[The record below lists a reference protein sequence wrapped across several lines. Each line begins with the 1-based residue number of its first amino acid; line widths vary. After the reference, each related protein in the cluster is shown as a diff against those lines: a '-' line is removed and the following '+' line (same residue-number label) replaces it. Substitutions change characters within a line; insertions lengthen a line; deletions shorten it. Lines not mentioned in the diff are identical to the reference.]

1 MGLGNGARPAFIT
14 AAAVGAAAG
23 AAACAWA
30 RRRDAHL
37 VRTAAGFAAVYTAEE
52 NVRVL
57 RAGGVFQS
65 ATYLDERRF
74 EPVFEYYRGFDAMF
88 ESETPLASTFGHGV
102 TEVLMLGGGGFAY
115 PKHLLSSRSG
125 ISLDVVEIDPAVVD
139 AARRWFF
146 LDELEERLASSSEC
160 TRNRLRVFIAD
171 ARSFIEGADD
181 DFEVSLPE
189 VRDAAAPLAC
199 SRGFE
204 RYDAIVNDCFHGS
217 EPVRALATYEAMAAV
232 HRRLVPGGLYLANV
246 VSRDGGSDLSFLRDV
261 AATLSLVFR
270 RVHILPCADEEFG
283 GEDNYLVIATDADVE
298 FADAIPFDADFLGS
312 PMRD

>member
-1 MGLGNGARPAFIT
+1 MGRGNGGRPAFIAAT
-14 AAAVGAAAG
+14 AACAAAG
-23 AAACAWA
+23 AVACVWA

-37 VRTAAGFAAVYTAEE
+37 VRTASGFAAVYTAEE

-88 ESETPLASTFGHGV
+88 ESETPLASAFGHGV

-146 LDELEERLASSSEC
+146 LDELEGRLASSSE
-160 TRNRLRVFIAD
+160 RAQPAARLHRR
-171 ARSFIEGADD
+171 RSFVHRG
-181 DFEVSLPE
+181 
-189 VRDAAAPLAC
+189 
-199 SRGFE
+199 SRRRFRGQP
-204 RYDAIVNDCFHGS
+204 AGS
-217 EPVRALATYEAMAAV
+217 ARRGRSSCALA
-232 HRRLVPGGLYLANV
+232 R
-246 VSRDGGSDLSFLRDV
+246 
-261 AATLSLVFR
+261 FR
-270 RVHILPCADEEFG
+270 
-283 GEDNYLVIATDADVE
+283 
-298 FADAIPFDADFLGS
+298 AI
-312 PMRD
+312 